1 MDLIEEAAAL
11 DAAKALSAA
20 LRMLGQREHSQREL
34 VTKLRRKFPEL
45 ADDQLDAVI
54 DELIENNW
62 LSDTR
67 YAETLIRSRANRG
80 YGPQYIAR
88 ELSVKGISAET
99 ADEQME
105 AQALDWLSL
114 AVDLIQRRHP
124 AAQESPELWQ
134 RAARYLQ
141 RRGFPSDIIAR
152 ALGDCPYPR

>member
-1 MDLIEEAAAL
+1 MAVMEEAAL

-34 VTKLRRKFPEL
+34 VTKLRRKFPSL
-45 ADDQLDAVI
+45 ADEQLDTVVE
-54 DELIENNW
+54 ELLENNW

-67 YAETLIRSRANRG
+67 YAESLIRSRANRG

-88 ELSVKGISAET
+88 ELSVKGIAAET

-105 AQALDWLSL
+105 AQALDWLAL
-114 AVDLIQRRHP
+114 AEDLVQRRHP
-124 AAQESPELWQ
+124 GAQDSPELWQ

-141 RRGFPSDIIAR
+141 RRGFPSDVIAR
-152 ALGDCPYPR
+152 ALGDCPYSR